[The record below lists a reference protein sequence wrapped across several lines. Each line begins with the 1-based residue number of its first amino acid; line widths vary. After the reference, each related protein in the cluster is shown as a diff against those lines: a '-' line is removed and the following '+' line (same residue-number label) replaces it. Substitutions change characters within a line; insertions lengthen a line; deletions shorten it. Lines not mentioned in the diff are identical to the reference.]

1 MHEEED
7 PAFEESARQ
16 AVEMAN
22 RIAEQFPDADLREIA
37 DGLLSGAV
45 HFWLYARQ
53 PCEDPTCTDCAE
65 IATAEL
71 RTSKLME
78 HAKDFAEH
86 SDYFHSPTDH
96 NVGRA

>member
-1 MHEEED
+1 MHEDD
-7 PAFEESARQ
+7 PAFEEAARQ

-22 RIAEQFPDADLREIA
+22 RIAEQFPDTDLRDIA
-37 DGLLSGAV
+37 DGLLSGAI
-45 HFWLYARQ
+45 HYWLYARQ
-53 PCEDPTCTDCAE
+53 PCEDPACPDCAD

-71 RTSKLME
+71 RTASLID
-78 HAKDFAEH
+78 HARDFAQT